1 MGGLMRAKGWSES
14 PLFLDLPFLDQMG
27 LTSLIT
33 MGVIVLVSAG
43 GGQGTQD
50 AKAIHLSRDTFRTE
64 GLYNVG
70 AFAVLLVLAAL
81 YAMFWS

>member
-1 MGGLMRAKGWSES
+1 MYFKVAPKGWSES
-14 PLFLDLPFLDQMG
+14 PFFLDLPFLDQMG

-33 MGVIVLVSAG
+33 MGIIALVSARG
-43 GGQGTQD
+43 GRGTHD
-50 AKAIHLSRDTFRTE
+50 PKAIELSRDTFRTE

-70 AFAVLLVLAAL
+70 AFAVLLVLVAL